1 MRIATVLIFSCLT
14 ALGFTFDLLADE
26 EKLEPL
32 PTFIFVGQSNMVGK
46 RCRAEELPAQLQQV
60 NSYALFFQAKT
71 KSWVAIAPGRTEPS
85 GFGPE
90 IAFASVMA
98 EQLGHS
104 IGIIKHSRG
113 GTNLHRQWN
122 PADEKSLFGELTK
135 KVKAAR
141 AARPIEVVGMLW
153 VQGGADSKTKLM
165 ANAYSAN
172 LKQLVTR
179 SRVEFGTPEMAF
191 LSGRIPAK
199 SDKVKP
205 FWKAVR
211 QAQQDLKM
219 DNYAWVNCDDI
230 TTGSDGIHYDAKGMV
245 TLGQRQ
251 AKMMENLL
259 RGEDEQPQASDE

>member
-1 MRIATVLIFSCLT
+1 
-14 ALGFTFDLLADE
+14 
-26 EKLEPL
+26 
-32 PTFIFVGQSNMVGK
+32 
-46 RCRAEELPAQLQQV
+46 
-60 NSYALFFQAKT
+60 
-71 KSWVAIAPGRTEPS
+71 
-85 GFGPE
+85 
-90 IAFASVMA
+90 
-98 EQLGHS
+98 
-104 IGIIKHSRG
+104 
-113 GTNLHRQWN
+113 
-122 PADEKSLFGELTK
+122 
-135 KVKAAR
+135 
-141 AARPIEVVGMLW
+141 
-153 VQGGADSKTKLM
+153 M